1 MTNLTVSYIVIYV
14 VYMLLFRTSYNLY
27 KIFIQVITWITPA
40 YAQQSCTSYDVFSI
54 TIVQVITC
62 IAIIGQVITCM
73 MVLFKL

>member
-1 MTNLTVSYIVIYV
+1 MSLEIH
-14 VYMLLFRTSYNLY
+14 LLAHDKDAWHLELHN
-27 KIFIQVITWITPA
+27 IA

-73 MVLFKL
+73 MVLYKL